1 MATPLT
7 RGKPYY
13 ATFSATLSPTEN
25 GTITINIGKKYSF
38 SPGNTV
44 IVSRSVNSLLT
55 FEGLVGSYNSGT
67 GDMTITDITN
77 IKSGGGGSWPQ
88 IGSFNISL
96 GGQRGSLISGGNG
109 APSTQ
114 VGRLGDMYIDS
125 TTGNVYI
132 KS

>member
-25 GTITINIGKKYSF
+25 GTVTVNVGKKYSF

-44 IVSRSVNSLLT
+44 IISRTVNSLLT
-55 FEGLVGSYNSGT
+55 FEGIVSSYDPST
-67 GDMTITDITN
+67 GDMLITEVTN

-88 IGSFNISL
+88 TGTFNISL
-96 GGQRGSLISGGNG
+96 GGQRGSLIRSGNG
-109 APSTQ
+109 VPSSNS
-114 VGRLGDMYIDS
+114 GRPGDMYIDA
-125 TTGNVYI
+125 TTGQVYI